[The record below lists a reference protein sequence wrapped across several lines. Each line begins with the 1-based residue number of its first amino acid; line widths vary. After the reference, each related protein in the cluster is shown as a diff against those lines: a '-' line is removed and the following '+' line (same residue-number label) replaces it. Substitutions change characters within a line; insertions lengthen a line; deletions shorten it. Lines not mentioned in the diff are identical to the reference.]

1 MDSLGSWKRTCYCG
15 ELRAGHIGQ
24 EVTLMGWVQKRRD
37 HGGVIFIDLRD
48 REGIAQVVF
57 NPEVDSNALEKGH
70 TLRSEFV
77 IAVTGVVEKRPAE
90 TENKNLPTGGVE
102 VKVKEV
108 KILNTSEVPP
118 FMIEDDT
125 DTAEELRLKY
135 RYLDLR
141 RPVIQKKLMLRH
153 KVSTVARNFLSDDG
167 FIEIETPVLTKSTP
181 EGARDFLVPSR
192 LNAGHFFALPQS
204 PQIFKQILMVSGF
217 DKYFQITKCFR
228 DEDLRADRQPEFTQI
243 DAEMSFVSEE
253 DVIAVMEKMIASIF
267 KEAVGVEV
275 GDIPRITYAEAIS
288 RYGLDAPDI
297 RFGLELKDLTEIVKS
312 TDFKVFASIAKEG
325 GAVKAIN
332 ATGCATFSRKELD
345 DLTEFAATYGGKGL
359 AWVKMTEEGW
369 QSPIA
374 KFFSD
379 SDIESINKALDAKTG
394 DLLLFSA
401 DKANIVNTV
410 LGRVRLNIGERLG
423 LIPKPGEFKGDSKAT
438 PVCSD
443 DFSFVWVTDFP
454 MFEYDEKDK
463 RYYSL
468 HHPFTAPN
476 IDIEDKE
483 GINTLTDNPASINSR
498 AYDLVLNGTEIGG
511 GSIRIHSSEMQSKV
525 FELLG
530 ITKEEAGSRFG
541 FLLEAL
547 KYGTPPHGGIAFG
560 LDRLVAI
567 ITGSE
572 SIRDVI
578 AFPKTQKA
586 TCLMSE
592 APSEVDKGQL
602 EDLHIRVK
610 ARPVADK

>member
-1 MDSLGSWKRTCYCG
+1 MESLGNWKRSLYCG
-15 ELRAGHIGQ
+15 ELRASNIGE

-48 REGIAQVVF
+48 RSGVCQVVF
-57 NPEVDSNALEKGH
+57 NPEEEAKAHEKGH
-70 TLRSEFV
+70 SLRSEFV
-77 IAVTGVVEKRPAE
+77 IAIKGKVEQRPAE
-90 TENKNLPTGGVE
+90 TENKNLPTGEIE
-102 VKVKEV
+102 VKVREL
-108 KILNTSEVPP
+108 KILNSSEVPP

-125 DTAEELRLKY
+125 DTSEDLRLKY

-141 RPVIQKKLMLRH
+141 RPSIQSNLILRH
-153 KVSTVARNFLSDDG
+153 KVASEVRKFLSDEG
-167 FIEIETPVLTKSTP
+167 FLEIETPVLTKSTP

-253 DVIAVMEKMIASIF
+253 DVMAVMEKMIRQVFKVSIG
-267 KEAVGVEV
+267 EDVGE
-275 GDIPRITYAEAIS
+275 IPRLTYADAIA

-297 RFGLELKDLTEIVKS
+297 RFGLELIDLTDIVKE
-312 TDFKVFASIAKEG
+312 TDFKVFADIAKKG
-325 GAVKAIN
+325 GMVKAIN
-332 ATGCATFSRKELD
+332 AKGSATFTRKELD
-345 DLTEFAATYGGKGL
+345 DLTNFAGTYGGKGL

-374 KFFSD
+374 KFFSEDDIKAID
-379 SDIESINKALDAKTG
+379 SALGAETG

-401 DKANIVNTV
+401 DKPNIVNTV
-410 LGRVRLNIGERLG
+410 LGRVRLNIGARLG
-423 LIPKPGEFKGDSKAT
+423 LIPKEGY
-438 PVCSD
+438 
-443 DFSFVWVTDFP
+443 SFVWVTDFP
-454 MFEYDEKDK
+454 MFEYDEGDK
-463 RYYSL
+463 RFYSL
-468 HHPFTAPN
+468 HHPFTAPD
-476 IDIEDKE
+476 IDIDNNDDMKKLMEDA
-483 GINTLTDNPASINSR
+483 GSVNSR

-511 GSIRIHSSEMQSKV
+511 GSIRIHSSDLQSKV

-530 ITKEEAGSRFG
+530 ITKEEASERFG
-541 FLLEAL
+541 FLLDAL

-560 LDRLVAI
+560 LDRIIAI
-567 ITGSE
+567 MTGSD

-592 APSEVDKGQL
+592 APSEVDKEQL
-602 EDLHIRVK
+602 EELHIRAK
-610 ARPVADK
+610 KKIKSEE